1 VLTGSRAD
9 DPQPP
14 IASLVFGYGPM
25 LPLVVAA
32 AAAWAPIGWV
42 SLLAVRL
49 AIVWAALILA
59 FVAGVRRGFG
69 MGVDRASTP
78 VELATAITYFTLAG
92 LALIVPLAANALAL
106 LVVGYVLV
114 AWADTRAARRGD
126 APRHFAR
133 LRATQMPIGAAALAA
148 MWARLVIG

>member
-1 VLTGSRAD
+1 M
-9 DPQPP
+9 
-14 IASLVFGYGPM
+14 VFGYGPM
-25 LPLVVAA
+25 LPLVIAAVAS
-32 AAAWAPIGWV
+32 WAPFGWV

-69 MGVDRASTP
+69 MGADRASTSA
-78 VELATAITYFTLAG
+78 ELATAIAYFSLAG
-92 LALIVPLAANALAL
+92 LALLVPLAANALAL

-114 AWADTRAARRGD
+114 AWADRRAAFRGD

-133 LRATQMPIGAAALAA
+133 LRARQMPLGAAALAV